1 MGERERSGL
10 SGAPGQAG
18 TLVTGSVAL
27 AMALLAVT
35 VGINVGAEAIG
46 ESADDV
52 TIAVSTQ
59 PSDATAAAATDE
71 TKDTQAGQ
79 EPAATD
85 RPPPPTTAPPATAPP
100 TTAPPTTAP
109 PTTAAP
115 APRFTLDPYRGLGTW
130 VDVYD
135 WSITFA
141 RGIPPLEPDV
151 IDRMAAVGVRTL
163 YLQAAK
169 WDGPVGVLEP
179 ERLQVLIDRAHANDM
194 DVVVWYL
201 PTLVDPAADLA
212 RLVAIAEL
220 DVEGVG
226 VDIESRE
233 VPDPVERNRRL
244 VQLSA
249 DLRGLLPGEV
259 LSAIVLPPVV
269 MEDVN
274 PNYWPGFPWAE
285 LGPHYDVWQPMAYWT
300 FRRSDSGWRDG
311 YSYTAANIDRVRE
324 RIGHPDAP
332 VHPIGGIADA
342 HGADDVAAMVQA
354 ATERGALGGSLY
366 DFRTIEAN
374 AARDAI
380 WTAQAAFNV

>member
-1 MGERERSGL
+1 L
-10 SGAPGQAG
+10 A
-18 TLVTGSVAL
+18 LVAVSVG
-27 AMALLAVT
+27 VT
-35 VGINVGAEAIG
+35 VGAQAIG
-46 ESADDV
+46 DSDADATV
-52 TIAVSTQ
+52 AASTV
-59 PSDATAAAATDE
+59 PSD
-71 TKDTQAGQ
+71 
-79 EPAATD
+79 EPAAAVSGEAGDASQDPT
-85 RPPPPTTAPPATAPP
+85 PTPPTAAP
-100 TTAPPTTAP
+100 TTSPPPTTAP

-115 APRFTLDPYRGLGTW
+115 APRFTLDPYHGLGTW

-151 IDRMAAVGVRTL
+151 IDRMASVGVRTL

-212 RLVAIAEL
+212 RLVAIADL
-220 DVEGVG
+220 DVEGIG

-233 VPDPVERNRRL
+233 VPDPAERTRRL

-249 DLRGLLPGEV
+249 DLRALLPGEV

-285 LGPHYDVWQPMAYWT
+285 LAPHYDIWQPMAYWT
-300 FRRSDSGWRDG
+300 FRRPESGWRDG
-311 YSYTAANIDRVRE
+311 YSYTAANIDRIRE
-324 RIGHPDAP
+324 RIGRPDAP

-342 HGADDVAAMVQA
+342 HGAEDVAAMVQA
-354 ATERGALGGSLY
+354 ATERGAIGGSLY
-366 DFRTIEAN
+366 DFRTIESN

-380 WTAQAAFNV
+380 WAAQAAFNP

>member
-1 MGERERSGL
+1 
-10 SGAPGQAG
+10 
-18 TLVTGSVAL
+18 VAL
-27 AMALLAVT
+27 ALAVVAASVGVT
-35 VGINVGAEAIG
+35 VGAQAIG
-46 ESADDV
+46 DSGADATV
-52 TIAVSTQ
+52 AASTE
-59 PSDATAAAATDE
+59 PSD
-71 TKDTQAGQ
+71 
-79 EPAATD
+79 EPAAAVSDDAGDASQDPT
-85 RPPPPTTAPPATAPP
+85 PTSPTAAPTTSP
-100 TTAPPTTAP
+100 P

-115 APRFTLDPYRGLGTW
+115 APRFTLDPYHGLGTW

-151 IDRMAAVGVRTL
+151 IDRMASVGVRTL

-233 VPDPVERNRRL
+233 VPDPAERTRRL

-249 DLRGLLPGEV
+249 DFRALLPGEV

-285 LGPHYDVWQPMAYWT
+285 LAPHYDIWQPMAYWT
-300 FRRSDSGWRDG
+300 FRRPESGWRDG
-311 YSYTAANIDRVRE
+311 YSYTAANIDRIRE
-324 RIGHPDAP
+324 RIGRPDAP

-342 HGADDVAAMVQA
+342 HGAEDVAAMVQA
-354 ATERGALGGSLY
+354 ATERGAIGGSLY
-366 DFRTIEAN
+366 DFRTIESN
-374 AARDAI
+374 AARDAL
-380 WTAQAAFNV
+380 WAAQAAFNV